1 MSEQSQPGADT
12 GSGIDPKSVW
22 IVFHDRLF
30 GFVRR
35 RVASDQDAED
45 LVQDVFTKMQA
56 RAGQGDEVED
66 LSGWLFAVTRNAV
79 ADYHRARAKVQP
91 VTGDADEQAAPTGDG
106 REPGAELSRCLR
118 PFVEQ
123 LPEPYAEALTL
134 TDLGGMSQTEAAA
147 QLGLSVSGMKSR
159 VQRGRVKL
167 REMVL
172 DCCDVE
178 LDARRHVVDY
188 TPRPRSCDDC
198 SC

>member
-1 MSEQSQPGADT
+1 MSEQPQTDHET
-12 GSGIDPKSVW
+12 GRGIDPKSLW
-22 IVFHDRLF
+22 TVFHDRLF

-35 RVASDQDAED
+35 RVATDQDAED
-45 LVQDVFTKMQA
+45 LVQDVFMKMQA
-56 RAGQGDEVED
+56 QAGKDGEIED
-66 LSGWLFAVTRNAV
+66 PGGWLFAVTRNAV
-79 ADYHRARAKVQP
+79 ADYHRARAKAQP
-91 VTGDADEQAAPTGDG
+91 VTGDADEQAAPADDAY
-106 REPGAELSRCLR
+106 EPGVELSRCLR

-123 LPEPYAEALTL
+123 LPEPYAQALTL

-159 VQRGRVKL
+159 VQRGRAKL
-167 REMVL
+167 RDMVL

-188 TPRPRSCDDC
+188 MPRPRRCDDC